1 MKCPKCGY
9 EQQQSYECVSCGIV
23 FDKLEQREWGISK
36 VAPPSSRRE
45 KGYPGRGAPQQEGA
59 YQQEV
64 PSYQQERKSIP
75 LIIPFLGL
83 VALGFGALFFFAGG
97 EPEVEPPKESSRPP
111 RARPLEDPLPVAK
124 LVAPPGTLDL
134 KTQLAEAAPAGN
146 EVEAAR
152 NATVF
157 LETSWGSGSGFFIS
171 SDCQIVS
178 NRHVVEIDPQL
189 LAILLEQLNEAE
201 AAMEYQQRQLAALRR
216 YFYEQCRDCDE
227 RAYERFIESREKLLD
242 RAREFMD
249 TQGSDI
255 QDLEYGV
262 STVKAVLA
270 DGSEHTAMVERLS
283 DDHDLAFLRLD
294 GSFCPFLETGEGV
307 RLRQGETLF
316 TIGSP
321 RGLRHTVTSGIY
333 SGMVEGD
340 DQDWIQTDAPINP
353 GNSGG
358 PLIEKSGKVVGV
370 NTLILDDSEGLGFA
384 VPISVVLEELE
395 Q

>member
-1 MKCPKCGY
+1 MKCPKCGF

-36 VAPPSSRRE
+36 VAPPSSQRRE
-45 KGYPGRGAPQQEGA
+45 AYQHEGA
-59 YQQEV
+59 FQQEV
-64 PSYQQERKSIP
+64 PYQQERKSIP
-75 LIIPFLGL
+75 LIVPFLGL
-83 VALGFGALFFFAGG
+83 VALGFVALFYFSGG
-97 EPEVEPPKESSRPP
+97 EPEVQPREESSRPP

-124 LVAPPGTLDL
+124 LVAPPGALDL
-134 KTQLAEAAPAGN
+134 KTQLAEEAPAGN

-157 LETSWGSGSGFFIS
+157 LETAWGSGSGFFVS
-171 SDCQIVS
+171 SDCRIVS
-178 NRHVVEIDPQL
+178 NRHVVEIDPQML
-189 LAILLEQLNEAE
+189 SILLQQLSQAE
-201 AAMEYQQRQLAALRR
+201 AAMEHQERQLAALRR
-216 YFYEQCRDCDE
+216 YFYEQCPDCDE
-227 RAYERFIESREKLLD
+227 SAYERFIESREEMLD

-262 STVKAVLA
+262 ADIKVVLA
-270 DGSEHTAMVERLS
+270 DGSEHTAVVESLS
-283 DDHDLAFLRLD
+283 DDHDLAFLKLD
-294 GSFCPFLETGEGV
+294 DSFCPYLEVGDGT
-307 RLRQGETLF
+307 RLRQGETLY

-333 SGMVEGD
+333 SGLVEGD

-358 PLIEKSGKVVGV
+358 PLIDQEGKVVGV
-370 NTLILDDSEGLGFA
+370 NTMILDDSEGLGFA
-384 VPISVVLEELE
+384 IPMAVVQEELE
-395 Q
+395 NRG